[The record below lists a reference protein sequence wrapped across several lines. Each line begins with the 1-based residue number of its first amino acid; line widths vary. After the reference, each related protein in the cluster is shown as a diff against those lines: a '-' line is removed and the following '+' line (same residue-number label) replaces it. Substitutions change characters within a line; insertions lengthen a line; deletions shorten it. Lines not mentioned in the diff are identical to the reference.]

1 MGTPPIYP
9 CDFPIKAFMRPDAQ
23 AEAALIRRIEAAL
36 GPGTRLDVG
45 RRSSAHG
52 RYVCLT
58 LRFRARDAAH
68 ARRIGA
74 LVHRDERVL
83 MAL

>member
-1 MGTPPIYP
+1 MTHPSIYP
-9 CDFPIKAFMRPDAQ
+9 CDFPVKAFLRPDA
-23 AEAALIRRIEAAL
+23 ADEAALIRKIEAAL
-36 GPGTRLDVG
+36 GPGNPLEVG
-45 RRSSAHG
+45 RRPSSQG

-74 LVHRDERVL
+74 LIHRDERVL
-83 MAL
+83 IAI